1 MCSTKNLSTEEWL
14 KIRTLGI
21 GGSDAGIIAG
31 CNPYRSIFEL
41 WQEKRG
47 EIPVKEEESEVIHFG
62 KVLEDVVRKEFIQR
76 TGLMVRRK
84 NSILR
89 SKEYPFM
96 IADLDGVVSEF
107 DGTYSIFEA
116 KTAIEFKNNDWKNG
130 EIPKAYQLQVQH
142 YLAVTGFQKAYIA
155 VLVGGNKFYW
165 TEIYRDEQLIKML
178 VSMESHFWHCVKTGE
193 EPDVDASKAT
203 SLYLGAKYS
212 NPKVG
217 SIPFMQVTDG
227 RGFTSTP
234 PLYYMV
240 TDTSTFEEDEEKM
253 TEIEEKETSARD
265 AIVMK
270 ITGEG
275 EDDPGENSDES
286 EVDEEQDSSKDGD
299 YILEGSDSRYITEKE
314 VENLSDADCRLARN
328 EIYARHGRI
337 FDSADLKDYFESKS
351 WYKGT
356 VKPNDFDESVL
367 NKYEKANIDLISSME

>member
-1 MCSTKNLSTEEWL
+1 MKYDIVCSTKNLSTEEWL

-47 EIPVKEEESEVIHFG
+47 EIPVREEESEVTHFG

-76 TGLMVRRK
+76 TGLMVRKK

-165 TEIYRDEQLIKML
+165 TEVYRDEQLIKML
-178 VSMESHFWHCVKTGE
+178 VSMESHFWHCVREGE

-203 SLYLGAKYS
+203 SLYLGAKY
-212 NPKVG
+212 NNAKLG
-217 SIPFMQVTDG
+217 SV
-227 RGFTSTP
+227 
-234 PLYYMV
+234 
-240 TDTSTFEEDEEKM
+240 
-253 TEIEEKETSARD
+253 
-265 AIVMK
+265 
-270 ITGEG
+270 
-275 EDDPGENSDES
+275 
-286 EVDEEQDSSKDGD
+286 
-299 YILEGSDSRYITEKE
+299 
-314 VENLSDADCRLARN
+314 
-328 EIYARHGRI
+328 
-337 FDSADLKDYFESKS
+337 
-351 WYKGT
+351 
-356 VKPNDFDESVL
+356 
-367 NKYEKANIDLISSME
+367 IDLDEQMLSAIENMSR

>member
-1 MCSTKNLSTEEWL
+1 MKYDIVCSTKNLSTEEWL

-47 EIPVKEEESEVIHFG
+47 EIPVKEEESEVTHFG

-116 KTAIEFKNNDWKNG
+116 KTAIEFKNNGWKNG

-217 SIPFMQVTDG
+217 SIID
-227 RGFTSTP
+227 
-234 PLYYMV
+234 L
-240 TDTSTFEEDEEKM
+240 DEQM
-253 TEIEEKETSARD
+253 LSAIE
-265 AIVMK
+265 
-270 ITGEG
+270 
-275 EDDPGENSDES
+275 
-286 EVDEEQDSSKDGD
+286 
-299 YILEGSDSRYITEKE
+299 
-314 VENLSDADCRLARN
+314 
-328 EIYARHGRI
+328 
-337 FDSADLKDYFESKS
+337 
-351 WYKGT
+351 
-356 VKPNDFDESVL
+356 
-367 NKYEKANIDLISSME
+367 KYEQIKIELDSLTE

>member
-47 EIPVKEEESEVIHFG
+47 EIQVREEESEVTHFG

-96 IADLDGVVSEF
+96 IADLDGVVNEF

-130 EIPKAYQLQVQH
+130 EIPKAY
-142 YLAVTGFQKAYIA
+142 IA

-165 TEIYRDEQLIKML
+165 TEVYRDEQLIKML
-178 VSMESHFWHCVKTGE
+178 VSMESHFWHCVREGE

-203 SLYLGAKYS
+203 SLYLGAKY
-212 NPKVG
+212 NNAKVG
-217 SIPFMQVTDG
+217 SVID
-227 RGFTSTP
+227 
-234 PLYYMV
+234 L
-240 TDTSTFEEDEEKM
+240 DEQMLSVIEKYEQIKIELDSL
-253 TEIEEKETSARD
+253 TEQKRLVENQLKSALAENEAGKVGGHIVKWKSIVQTRIDSAKLKEKHKD
-265 AIVMK
+265 IY
-270 ITGEG
+270 
-275 EDDPGENSDES
+275 DDC
-286 EVDEEQDSSKDGD
+286 K
-299 YILEGSDSRYITEKE
+299 KE
-314 VENLSDADCRLARN
+314 VTYRK
-328 EIYARHGRI
+328 
-337 FDSADLKDYFESKS
+337 F
-351 WYKGT
+351 
-356 VKPNDFDESVL
+356 SV
-367 NKYEKANIDLISSME
+367 A

>member
-1 MCSTKNLSTEEWL
+1 MNYDIVCSTKNLSTEEWL

-47 EIPVKEEESEVIHFG
+47 EIPVREEESEVTHFG

-76 TGLMVRRK
+76 TGLMVRKK

-96 IADLDGVVSEF
+96 IADLDGVVNEF

-165 TEIYRDEQLIKML
+165 MEVYRDEQLIKML
-178 VSMESHFWHCVKTGE
+178 VSMESHFWHCVREGE

-203 SLYLGAKYS
+203 SLYLGAKY
-212 NPKVG
+212 NNAKVG
-217 SIPFMQVTDG
+217 SVID
-227 RGFTSTP
+227 
-234 PLYYMV
+234 L
-240 TDTSTFEEDEEKM
+240 
-253 TEIEEKETSARD
+253 
-265 AIVMK
+265 
-270 ITGEG
+270 
-275 EDDPGENSDES
+275 
-286 EVDEEQDSSKDGD
+286 EEQMLSAIEKYEQIKIELDSLTEQKRLVENQLKSALAENEAGRVGGHTVKWKP
-299 YILEGSDSRYITEKE
+299 IVQTRIDSNKLKKEHKE
-314 VENLSDADCRLARN
+314 VYDDCKKEVTYRK
-328 EIYARHGRI
+328 
-337 FDSADLKDYFESKS
+337 F
-351 WYKGT
+351 
-356 VKPNDFDESVL
+356 SV
-367 NKYEKANIDLISSME
+367 A